1 MDEQVPVLPVIQE
14 RGLNLEQVGVKL
26 YQQLTSGFISPLL
39 QLLEQLGHFRRVE
52 VIHCEPLVYGRLD
65 GVGHSVKSIS
75 ELVFDPGQAGVQ
87 KSGVGQ
93 NQ

>member
-14 RGLNLEQVGVKL
+14 RGLNLEQIRVKL
-26 YQQLTSGFISPLL
+26 YQQLTSGFVSPLL

-52 VIHCEPLVYGRLD
+52 VVLCKSLVYGRLD
-65 GVGHSVKSIS
+65 GVGHSAKSIS
-75 ELVFDPGQAGVQ
+75 ELVFNPGQVGIQ